1 VKRNVFL
8 LTLMML
14 VAVLSFAPVI
24 AQANSCTPVRIWKY
38 PYCSNP
44 ENDPDDIY
52 WSKNP
57 ENTFTGEKYY
67 WWIAINV
74 TAYTDLS
81 NVRVYD
87 RLGAEL
93 MIEGICIDTPKYEPY
108 DYNFTYA
115 PYELNGA
122 VDVDGVSGWLNKDGV
137 TFGSEPFEFEIYWT
151 GNSVKAHFQWNI
163 GSMSVGQTRTIFL
176 VVSTDTNP
184 AGHQEYT
191 SCGNYWLNS
200 GATLKAIVDSTGK
213 QFSAETNGIQI
224 HVECPPCEA

>member
-1 VKRNVFL
+1 VRRNVFL
-8 LTLMML
+8 LTLMVL
-14 VAVLSFAPVI
+14 VATFTFAPVI
-24 AQANSCTPVRIWKY
+24 AQCSFTPVRIWKY

-44 ENDPDDIY
+44 VNDPDDIY

-57 ENTFTGEKYY
+57 ENTYTGEKYY
-67 WWIAINV
+67 WWITINV
-74 TAYTDLS
+74 TAYTGLS

-93 MIEGICIDTPKYEPY
+93 MIEGICIDTPKTDPY
-108 DYNFTYA
+108 DFKFTYT
-115 PYELNGA
+115 PYERDGNVA
-122 VDVDGVSGWLNKDGV
+122 VTGLASASGNLDKDGV
-137 TFGSEPFEFEIYWT
+137 TFGSEPFKFDIYWT

-191 SCGNYWLNS
+191 SCGDYDLNS

-213 QFSAETNGIQI
+213 QFSAETDGIQI
-224 HVECPPCEA
+224 HVECPPC